1 MAGFS
6 FVTGAWGRL
15 KSHAGLPRREVS
27 HGRLRPR
34 IGLTGSFGR
43 GNYGDELYVRN
54 YQHWLGPWA
63 DLFLLTGLP
72 KPAYFREFGDAS
84 VDLMDAVVLGG
95 GDLLCPY
102 RPKIDRD
109 FINQTFLRR
118 PLHVAGIGVE
128 RNRPDIDPTV
138 LRRWQAFLTHAN
150 VRSITTRDPDSATWI
165 GEHIRPRVPV
175 GAHPDLVCALPL
187 PPALRPKGPPIVGL
201 VTRHIKHPKEYVLV
215 AEVARHLSEQGWRVR
230 HIIGGVGGHGAKDLE
245 NSHHLVVPG
254 KEVMHSEDLDDISRA
269 LGECS
274 LVLSMKLHTTLV
286 AVMYGVPTVSV
297 NPVVKARAFMHAAGC
312 DDLVLGSN
320 DPRLTALVAAGV
332 PPPPRDRVSQLRNEA
347 AEAMRVLSQRLWDD
361 FLDASPGRRQVL
373 PASPPL
379 PG

>member
-1 MAGFS
+1 MRAEETQS
-6 FVTGAWGRL
+6 
-15 KSHAGLPRREVS
+15 
-27 HGRLRPR
+27 RPR

-72 KPAYFREFGDAS
+72 KPAYFSELGESS

-109 FINQTFLRR
+109 FINPTFLRR

-128 RNRPDIDPTV
+128 RNRSTIDPTV
-138 LRRWQAFLTHAN
+138 LKRWQDFLTHPS
-150 VRSITTRDPDSATWI
+150 VRSITTRDFGSQAWI
-165 GEHIRPRVPV
+165 EEHICPSVPV
-175 GAHPDLVCALPL
+175 NVHNDMVCALPL
-187 PPALRPKGPPIVGL
+187 PPVNRPKGPPIVGL

-215 AEVARHLSEQGWRVR
+215 AQMAQKLSQQGWHVR
-230 HIIGGVGGHGAKDLE
+230 HVIGGVGNHGSKDLE
-245 NSHHLVVPG
+245 NSRYLEVHG
-254 KEVMHSEDLDDISRA
+254 KETFHSQDLDAISRA

-286 AVMYGVPTVSV
+286 AVMYGVPTVCV
-297 NPVVKARAFMHAAGC
+297 NPVVKAKAFMEAAGC
-312 DDLVLGSN
+312 GKLVVAPN
-320 DPRLTALVAAGV
+320 DRRLIELIDAGV
-332 PPPPRDRVSQLRNEA
+332 PPPPPDRVDALRNDA
-347 AEAMRVLSQRLWDD
+347 SAAMRALAQRLWDD
-361 FLDASPGRRQVL
+361 FRNATPARQTL
-373 PASPPL
+373 PAQPRL
-379 PG
+379 PS